1 MAHDHDRMTYPPLD
15 TLKPV
20 AEGLWIVDGALSR
33 AGVRIPVRM
42 TVLRLGSGGLWLHSP
57 TRVTPGLRAEL
68 EREGPVAHLVAPSFA
83 HWTFAKDWQ
92 AACPTAT
99 TWAAPGLRDRGQ
111 VKRSGLRID
120 HDLATWPPEDW
131 AGEIDQVLVPGGM
144 NVTEVAFHHRP
155 TRTLILTD
163 LVENF
168 EPDKLNPLV
177 RPLIRAAG
185 AMAPEGQAAAHYRM
199 VMNMRRQKVKEAAR
213 RMLDWEPE
221 RVIFSHG
228 AWFDRDGAAQLRR
241 SFRWLL

>member
-20 AEGLWIVDGALSR
+20 AEGLWIVDGALPK
-33 AGVRIPVRM
+33 AGVQIPVRM
-42 TVLRLGSGGLWLHSP
+42 TVIRLASGGLWLHSP
-57 TRVTPGLRAEL
+57 TLCAPGLRAEL
-68 EREGPVAHLVAPSFA
+68 EREGPVAHIVAPNFA
-83 HWTFAKDWQ
+83 HWTFAKTWQ
-92 AACPTAT
+92 DACPRAT
-99 TWAAPGLRDRGQ
+99 TWAAPGLRERGQ

-120 HDLATWPPEDW
+120 HDLATWPPEEW

-168 EPDKLNPLV
+168 EPEKLNPLV

-185 AMAPEGQAAAHYRM
+185 AMAPEGKAAAHYRL
-199 VMNMRRQKVKEAAR
+199 VMNMRREKVKEAAG
-213 RMLDWEPE
+213 RMLDWAPE
-221 RVIFSHG
+221 RVIFAHG
-228 AWFDRDGAAQLRR
+228 AWFESDGTAQLRR

>member
-20 AEGLWIVDGALSR
+20 AEGLWIVDSALAR

-42 TVLRLGSGGLWLHSP
+42 TVLRLASGGLWLHSP
-57 TRVTPGLRAEL
+57 TPCLTGLRAEL
-68 EREGPVAHLVAPSFA
+68 EREGPVAHIVAPSFA

-92 AACPTAT
+92 AACPAAAV
-99 TWAAPGLRDRGQ
+99 WAAPGLRERGQ

-120 HDLATWPPEDW
+120 HDLAAWPPEEW

-144 NVTEVAFHHRP
+144 NVAEVAFHHRP
-155 TRTLILTD
+155 TRTLVLTD

-168 EPDKLNPLV
+168 EPEKLNPV
-177 RPLIRAAG
+177 IRPLIRAAG
-185 AMAPEGQAAAHYRM
+185 AMAPDGKAAAHYRL
-199 VMNMRRQKVKEAAR
+199 VMNMRRETVKEAAR
-213 RMLDWEPE
+213 KMLSWAPE

-228 AWFDRDGAAQLRR
+228 AWFESDGAAQLRR